1 MTTPDAE
8 DAPAARHRADWSALM
23 AAAQRGDRAAYHR
36 LLTEITPYLRALA
49 RRSLRRPADAED
61 AVQDV
66 LLTLHSI
73 RRTYDPSRPF
83 QPWLVVIARR
93 RIVDRVRIQIRTSGR
108 EVDIE
113 SFQET
118 FAAPETNEAGTE
130 ADAAVLRRAIAAL
143 PPGQRQAVEL
153 LKLKDMSLKEASATS
168 GASVPALKVAM
179 HRALKALK
187 GTLGPK

>member
-1 MTTPDAE
+1 MSPPAE
-8 DAPAARHRADWSALM
+8 DRSAGAGPDVGWSALM
-23 AAAQRGDRAAYHR
+23 VAAQAGDRVAYRR

-73 RRTYDPSRPF
+73 RQTYDPGRPF
-83 QPWLVVIARR
+83 QPWLVAIARR
-93 RIVDRVRIQIRTSGR
+93 RIVDRVRIQIRTTGR
-108 EVDIE
+108 ETAIDP
-113 SFQET
+113 FQET
-118 FAAPETNEAGTE
+118 FAAPETNEGSE
-130 ADAAVLRRAIAAL
+130 ADSIALRRAIAEL

-153 LKLKDMSLKEASATS
+153 LKLKDMSLKEASAAS

-187 GTLGPK
+187 GALGPK

>member
-1 MTTPDAE
+1 MTNSTAETPPGQRRDAG
-8 DAPAARHRADWSALM
+8 WSALM
-23 AAAQRGDRAAYHR
+23 TAAQAGDRAAYHR

-73 RRTYDPSRPF
+73 RQTYDPGRPF
-83 QPWLVVIARR
+83 QPWLVASARR
-93 RIVDRVRIQIRTSGR
+93 RIVDRVRIQIRTTGR
-108 EVDIE
+108 ETAIDP
-113 SFQET
+113 FQET
-118 FAAPETNEAGTE
+118 FAAPETNETGLE
-130 ADAAVLRRAIAAL
+130 ADSITLRRAIADL

-153 LKLKDMSLKEASATS
+153 LKLKDMSLKEASAAS

-187 GTLGPK
+187 GALGPK

>member
-1 MTTPDAE
+1 MSPPDE
-8 DAPAARHRADWSALM
+8 NSPSGTVPDVGWSALM
-23 AAAQRGDRAAYHR
+23 VATQGGDRAAYHR

-73 RRTYDPSRPF
+73 RQTYDPTRPF
-83 QPWLVVIARR
+83 QPWLVAIARR
-93 RIVDRVRIQIRTSGR
+93 RIVDRVRIQIRTTGR
-108 EVDIE
+108 ETAIDP
-113 SFQET
+113 FQET
-118 FAAPETNEAGTE
+118 FAAPETNEMGME
-130 ADAAVLRRAIAAL
+130 ADSIVLRRAIAEL

-153 LKLKDMSLKEASATS
+153 LKLKDMSLKEASAAS

-187 GTLGPK
+187 GALGPK

>member
-1 MTTPDAE
+1 MSPPAE
-8 DAPAARHRADWSALM
+8 DRSSGAAPNIGWSALM
-23 AAAQRGDRAAYHR
+23 VAAQAGDRTAYHR

-66 LLTLHSI
+66 LLTLHTI
-73 RRTYDPSRPF
+73 RQTYDPARPF
-83 QPWLVVIARR
+83 QPWLVAIARR
-93 RIVDRVRIQIRTSGR
+93 RIVDRVRIQIRTTGR
-108 EVDIE
+108 ETAIE
-113 SFQET
+113 PFEET
-118 FAAPETNEAGTE
+118 FAAAETNEGGSE
-130 ADAAVLRRAIAAL
+130 ADAIVLRRAIADL

-153 LKLKDMSLKEASATS
+153 LKLKDMSLKEASAAS

-187 GTLGPK
+187 GALGPK

>member
-1 MTTPDAE
+1 MTDSDAGTPPGMRDGVG
-8 DAPAARHRADWSALM
+8 WSTLM
-23 AAAQRGDRAAYHR
+23 TAAQAGDGVAYRR

-73 RRTYDPSRPF
+73 RRTYDPARPF
-83 QPWLVVIARR
+83 QPWLVAIARR
-93 RIVDRVRIQIRTSGR
+93 RIVDRVRIQIRTTGR
-108 EVDIE
+108 ETAIE
-113 SFQET
+113 PFEET
-118 FAAPETNEAGTE
+118 FAAPETNEWGMESDSIA
-130 ADAAVLRRAIAAL
+130 LRRAIADL

-153 LKLKDMSLKEASATS
+153 LKLKDMSLKEASAAS

-187 GTLGPK
+187 GVLGPK

>member
-1 MTTPDAE
+1 MSPPAE
-8 DAPAARHRADWSALM
+8 DGSAGPDVGWSALM
-23 AAAQRGDRAAYHR
+23 VAAQAGDRAAYRR

-73 RRTYDPSRPF
+73 RQTYDPARPF
-83 QPWLVVIARR
+83 QPWLVAIARR
-93 RIVDRVRIQIRTSGR
+93 RIVDRVRIQIRTTGR
-108 EVDIE
+108 ETAIDPFE
-113 SFQET
+113 ET
-118 FAAPETNEAGTE
+118 FAAPETNEGGSG
-130 ADAAVLRRAIAAL
+130 ADSITLRRAIAEL

-153 LKLKDMSLKEASATS
+153 LKLQDMSLKEASAAS

-187 GTLGPK
+187 GALGPK

>member
-1 MTTPDAE
+1 MSPPAE
-8 DAPAARHRADWSALM
+8 ARSSGAAPNIGWSALM
-23 AAAQRGDRAAYHR
+23 VAAQAGDRTAYRR

-73 RRTYDPSRPF
+73 RQTYDPARPF
-83 QPWLVVIARR
+83 QPWLVAIARR
-93 RIVDRVRIQIRTSGR
+93 RIVDRVRIQIRTTGR
-108 EVDIE
+108 ETAIE
-113 SFQET
+113 PFQET
-118 FAAPETNEAGTE
+118 FAAPETNEGGSE
-130 ADAAVLRRAIAAL
+130 ADAIVLRRAIAEL

-153 LKLKDMSLKEASATS
+153 LKLKDMSLKEASAAS

-187 GTLGPK
+187 GALGPK

>member
-1 MTTPDAE
+1 MSPPADDRSSGAGPDVG
-8 DAPAARHRADWSALM
+8 WSALM
-23 AAAQRGDRAAYHR
+23 IAAQAGDRAAYRR

-73 RRTYDPSRPF
+73 RQTYDPARPF
-83 QPWLVVIARR
+83 QPWLVAIARR
-93 RIVDRVRIQIRTSGR
+93 RIVDRVRIQIRTTGR
-108 EVDIE
+108 ETAIE
-113 SFQET
+113 PFEET
-118 FAAPETNEAGTE
+118 FATPETNEGGSE
-130 ADAAVLRRAIAAL
+130 VDAIVLRRAIAEL

-153 LKLKDMSLKEASATS
+153 LKLKDMSLKEASAAS

-187 GTLGPK
+187 GALGPK